1 MASTKTAAAAGKVGD
16 LRYDPMAMLPFC
28 GYNMADYWGHWLD
41 IGKKAG
47 AKLPKIFFVNWFR
60 KDEHGNFIW
69 PGFGENSRV
78 LKWVFE
84 RCDGTAGAVDTPIGR
99 LPEDGALDISG
110 LDIDQKVMDKLTE
123 VDVESWL
130 SELSRIRDH
139 YAKFGDKI
147 PQALQ
152 DEVVALEERLKNA

>member
-1 MASTKTAAAAGKVGD
+1 M
-16 LRYDPMAMLPFC
+16 
-28 GYNMADYWGHWLD
+28 
-41 IGKKAG
+41 
-47 AKLPKIFFVNWFR
+47 PKIFFVNWFR
-60 KDEHGNFIW
+60 KDENGRFIW

-84 RCDGTAGAVDTPIGR
+84 RCAGNAGAADTPIGR

-130 SELSRIRDH
+130 AELSRIRDH